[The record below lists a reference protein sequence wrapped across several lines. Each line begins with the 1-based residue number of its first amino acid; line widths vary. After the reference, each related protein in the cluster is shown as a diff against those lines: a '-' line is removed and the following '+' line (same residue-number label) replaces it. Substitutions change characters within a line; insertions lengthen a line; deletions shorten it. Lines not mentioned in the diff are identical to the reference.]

1 MPWNSSSS
9 SNRPVCTIAFER
21 TFERVSGFGIPSD
34 FPFWRVHIVGFCNG
48 LLCFT
53 NYGNEKGTFF
63 SPKVARNSDNFSCSL
78 GFAYDSEINDYKVVK
93 ISTSFLPLDAVEVY
107 TLSLDSWRMV
117 KISWATFPAIFENN
131 GNYLPT
137 PLVSGAL
144 HWMALDLKGENN
156 GVIIMSFDV
165 NSERFRK
172 LALLDAFMDA
182 YLYSSKSCL
191 ALFMEKLA
199 SITSR
204 ITEGLYFQYSIWVMR
219 EYGVWLSLGI
229 KFFFYHMKHCLI
241 VLPLPSVVHF

>member
-1 MPWNSSSS
+1 M
-9 SNRPVCTIAFER
+9 
-21 TFERVSGFGIPSD
+21 
-34 FPFWRVHIVGFCNG
+34 
-48 LLCFT
+48 
-53 NYGNEKGTFF
+53 
-63 SPKVARNSDNFSCSL
+63 
-78 GFAYDSEINDYKVVK
+78 K

-204 ITEGLYFQYSIWVMR
+204 IIEGLYFQYSIWVMR
-219 EYGVWLSLGI
+219 EYGVVESWNKLFVIPLERIALCIAFTEYGSLLTCKTKNKKYKCAFGVSRI
-229 KFFFYHMKHCLI
+229 F
-241 VLPLPSVVHF
+241 